1 MSSARRAVNRSFH
14 SVLWLMALVLIPL
27 AVVVGLGRELVPM
40 VSEQKPAIERLLSEK
55 TGLSIRLGS
64 VSASWHGLTP
74 RLMATDIA
82 LADLSAPT
90 DTLLTIPSLSTE
102 PDWWATLRDLS
113 PRLRTEIDGLSL
125 TLAPN
130 SDGGIRVLELSG
142 LGSSHPERARESLR
156 WLVAQPSIALSNSAL
171 AWQAPNQIK
180 QGIHDLT
187 ISQYSNGDD
196 YRAQVQ
202 FKLQGKSDIQRGVI
216 RLEGDPLAWQ
226 IVPWQ
231 LYLNIQ
237 NLNDWQ
243 PWAALLPDGWQLDL
257 QEGHGEL
264 WLTGQ
269 GVKPEQ
275 ATISVKSVSMRA
287 RWPDAKPYVLSDL
300 HGVFMAQGELARGH
314 LAFSNIQGKL
324 DGLAIPMQRGHI
336 AWQPDAL
343 NVALAGLSLAD
354 AYTLV
359 KREELVP
366 ASFAPMLQ
374 KLNPKGFLPR
384 MHIQAVR
391 RDEQWALSTANAE
404 FKAVSWQAYK
414 ALPGVSNMAGWLQA
428 SAEQGLAYLDTRRA
442 SIDAPEVFRE
452 PIAANMLRGG
462 VRWYRQQDQWHIDTG
477 VLALDNADAKAR
489 VQLALQL
496 PIKDPGAGRLD
507 LLAGLYDGQVASAW
521 RYVPWHSAGDHT
533 LAWLRSAL
541 TAGQV
546 PSGTFAYSG
555 ALRHNS
561 PDAGQLD
568 MSLKLAN
575 ASLDYVPG
583 WPALSELNGQVDI
596 RGRDLSVNVNTGRV
610 MDGTISRAVAS
621 IPELHKPVLSVDADL
636 DLDLTDLDRLLA
648 ESPLKTK
655 TGEVASQLLMRGPA
669 KANLQLTIPFA
680 THQPL
685 VKVNATVAEAEVGLA
700 DSPVQLTNVSGAIA
714 FDESAGL
721 NGQLTGKL
729 WNEVAQVELSGD
741 KRGSQWHSQAIKVNA
756 PITAVS
762 LSRWLG
768 TDLTAYIDGRTSA
781 IVNVDIPI
789 SHSAAV
795 DLRVS
800 SNLKG
805 MAIKLPAP
813 LAKPAAKAAELVYQ
827 GKLGPGKQLARA
839 TIDGMAQ
846 VGLTWRDKQLKQV
859 LVRVGL
865 PSLAWNE
872 RAGIG
877 IEASIDT
884 LQLNDWRAFIAKAPT
899 KSVSQK
905 LVQAMPTFQRLNLQ
919 TKALMAG
926 EENLGPVR
934 LSLARED
941 TDWIISADNI
951 QPSALPK
958 WPSTHVEARVKPQAT
973 GWLVDPLRL
982 SQPNADFNGKLNWRT
997 GPRAS
1002 TQLSGQVD
1010 TRASAALFAQ
1020 LGLSRGLESRSGQL
1034 NAELAWPGD
1043 PNDFILAQLNGK
1055 FSANFKS
1062 GRLVGIDRINPL
1074 ARVFGLVNA
1083 SNLMRRLRF
1092 DFSDVTRKGLSFD
1105 EIKLAGELNRGV
1117 LLPASLDLDGPSL
1130 SMQGR
1135 GSVNL
1140 ITHEVDQRLRVDVPV
1155 SSALPVVAGFLAGPI
1170 VGGALV
1176 AADLLLDKQLARLTS
1191 IRYHVTGTWDDL
1203 RINDEAIVKPEE
1215 LKSSAKPKD
1224 ANAASANEGKAQ
1236 E

>member
-14 SVLWLMALVLIPL
+14 SVLWLMAVTLIPL
-27 AVVVGLGRELVPM
+27 AVVVGLGRELAPL

-82 LADLSAPT
+82 LADPGAPT
-90 DTLLTIPSLSTE
+90 DTLLTIPGLSTE
-102 PDWWATLRDLS
+102 PDWWASLRDLS

-130 SDGGIRVLELSG
+130 PEGGIRVIELSG
-142 LGSSHPERARESLR
+142 LGASNPERARESLR
-156 WLVAQPSIALSNSAL
+156 WLVSQPSIALSNSAL
-171 AWQAPNQIK
+171 AWQAPNQVK

-187 ISQYSNGDD
+187 ISQYSHSDD

-202 FKLQGKSDIQRGVI
+202 FKLQGKRDIQRAIV
-216 RLEGDPLAWQ
+216 RVDGDPLAWQ
-226 IVPWQ
+226 TVPWQ

-237 NLNDWQ
+237 NLKDWQ
-243 PWAALLPDGWQLDL
+243 PWSELLPAGWQLDL
-257 QEGHGEL
+257 QAGHGEL
-264 WLTGQ
+264 WLSGQ
-269 GVKPEQ
+269 GDKPKQ
-275 ATISVKSVSMRA
+275 ATVSVQDVSMRA

-300 HGVFMAQGELARGH
+300 HGVFMAQGELASGS
-314 LAFSNIQGKL
+314 LAVSNIQGQL
-324 DGLAIPMQRGHI
+324 NGLPIPMQRGHV
-336 AWQPDAL
+336 AWQPDTL

-354 AYTLV
+354 AYALA
-359 KREELVP
+359 KREALIP
-366 ASFAPMLQ
+366 ASVVPMLR
-374 KLNPKGFLPR
+374 KLNPTGYLPR
-384 MHIQAVR
+384 VHIQAAR

-404 FKAVSWQAYK
+404 FKALSWQAYE

-428 SAEQGLAYLDTRRA
+428 SADQGLAYLDTRRA
-442 SIDAPEVFRE
+442 TINAPEVFRE

-477 VLALDNADAKAR
+477 VLALDNVDAKAR

-533 LAWLRSAL
+533 LAWLRNAL

-555 ALRHNS
+555 ALRRDS

-583 WPALSELNGQVDI
+583 WPALSQLNGQVDI
-596 RGRDLSVNVNTGRV
+596 RGRDLSVSVNAGRV
-610 MDGTISRAVAS
+610 MEGSISRAVAR

-636 DLDLTDLDRLLA
+636 ALDLSDLDRLLA
-648 ESPLKTK
+648 ESPLKEK
-655 TGEVASQLLMRGPA
+655 TAEVANQLVMRGPA
-669 KANLQLTIPFA
+669 EASLQLTIPFA
-680 THQPL
+680 THHPV
-685 VKVNATVAEAEVGLA
+685 VKVSATIDKAEVGLA
-700 DSPVQLTNVSGAIA
+700 DSPIQFTNVSGAIT
-714 FDESAGL
+714 FDENAGL
-721 NGQLTGKL
+721 NGQLAGKL
-729 WNEVAQVELSGD
+729 WNEAARVELSG
-741 KRGSQWHSQAIKVNA
+741 KRRGGQWRSQAMKVNA
-756 PITAVS
+756 PITAIS

-768 TDLTAYIDGRTSA
+768 SDLTAYIDGRTSA
-781 IVNVDIPI
+781 LVNVDIPI
-789 SHSAAV
+789 AHAAAV
-795 DLRVS
+795 GLHVS

-813 LAKPAAKAAELVYQ
+813 LAKPAAQTAELVYQ

-839 TIDGMAQ
+839 TIDGVAQ
-846 VGLTWRDKQLKQV
+846 VGLTWRDKQLKQL
-859 LVRVGL
+859 LVRIGL
-865 PSLAWNE
+865 PGLAWNE

-877 IEASIDT
+877 IEASID
-884 LQLNDWRAFIAKAPT
+884 QVQINDWRAFLAKAPS
-899 KSVSQK
+899 KSLSQK
-905 LVQAMPTFQRLNLQ
+905 LAQAMPTFQRLNLQ

-934 LSLARED
+934 LSLMREEN
-941 TDWIISADNI
+941 DWLVSADNL

-958 WPSTHVEARVKPQAT
+958 WPSTHVEARIKPQVT
-973 GWLVDPLRL
+973 GWLVEPLRL
-982 SQPNADFNGKLNWRT
+982 SQPNADFNGKLGWRT

-1010 TRASAALFAQ
+1010 TRASAALFTQ
-1020 LGLSRGLESRSGQL
+1020 LGLSGGLESRSGQL
-1034 NAELAWPGD
+1034 NAELVWPGD
-1043 PNDFILAQLNGK
+1043 PSDFSLALLNGK

-1062 GRLVGIDRINPL
+1062 GRLIGIDRINPL

-1117 LLPASLDLDGPSL
+1117 LLPANFDLEGPSV

-1140 ITHEVDQRLRVDVPV
+1140 ITHDVDQRLRVDVPV

-1176 AADLLLDKQLARLTS
+1176 AADLLLEKQLARLTS
-1191 IRYHVTGTWDDL
+1191 IRYHLTGTWDDL
-1203 RINDEAIVKPEE
+1203 RINDEALVKPEE
-1215 LKSSAKPKD
+1215 LKPSAKAKET
-1224 ANAASANEGKAQ
+1224 NAAANEGATQ